1 MNENKK
7 VVIYT
12 SSLCGFC
19 YKAKVLL
26 SNYNIEFCEINI
38 DNDHDQRKEMIL
50 KANGKTT
57 VPQIFL
63 GSEHIGGCDDLY
75 EIARENKLEI
85 FIIDNYKYLFGLMFI
100 LFSILFSILMCRSEL
115 DNPLTSGLAEP
126 TLTFARG

>member
-1 MNENKK
+1 MNENNK

-26 SNYNIEFCEINI
+26 SNYNIEFSEINI
-38 DNDHDQRKEMIL
+38 DNDYDKRKEMIL
-50 KANGKTT
+50 KANGKTS

-75 EIARENKLEI
+75 ELARENKLEI
-85 FIIDNYKYLFGLMFI
+85 FN
-100 LFSILFSILMCRSEL
+100 
-115 DNPLTSGLAEP
+115 N
-126 TLTFARG
+126 